1 MPVHRYDTRE
11 AASVAAAARIQAALQ
26 RRLAAQGNATLVA
39 TGGSSPA
46 RCYTELAAAD
56 IAWPNVSI
64 VLSDERWVSP
74 DHDDSNEKLVRDHLL
89 QGRAANASVQSLYR
103 DGLSAEQ
110 ASAAVDRELRNQYL
124 PFAAVLLG
132 MGSDGHIA
140 SLFPDAPNLDEVLD
154 PDFDTLC
161 IPVSTAASPHPRISL
176 TLSAL
181 SRSDE
186 IVLLIFGD
194 DKWQVVQD
202 ALTSADAYPV
212 SRLLKQKRAPV
223 HICWAP

>member
-1 MPVHRYDTRE
+1 MPVHQFDTRD
-11 AASVAAAARIQAALQ
+11 AASVAAAARLKAALQ
-26 RRLAAQGNATLVA
+26 RRHEAQGNATLVA

-46 RCYTELAAAD
+46 RCYAELAAAD
-56 IAWPNVSI
+56 IAWPDVSV
-64 VLSDERWVSP
+64 VLSDERWVP
-74 DHDDSNEKLVRDHLL
+74 ADHDDSNEKLVRDHLL
-89 QGRAANASVQSLYR
+89 QGRAAGASLQSLYR
-103 DGLSAEQ
+103 DGLTAEQ
-110 ASAAVDRELRNQYL
+110 ACVAVDRELRNRYL
-124 PFAAVLLG
+124 PFAAALLG

-140 SLFPDAPNLDEVLD
+140 SLFPDAANLDDGLD
-154 PDFDTLC
+154 PDFTTLC
-161 IPVSTAASPHPRISL
+161 VPVSTAASPHPRISL

-202 ALTSADAYPV
+202 ALSSADAYPV